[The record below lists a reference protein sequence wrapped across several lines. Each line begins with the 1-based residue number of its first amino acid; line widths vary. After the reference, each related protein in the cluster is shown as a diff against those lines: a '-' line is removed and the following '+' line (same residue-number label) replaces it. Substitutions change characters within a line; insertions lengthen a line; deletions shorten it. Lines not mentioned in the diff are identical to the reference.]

1 MSGSKKTT
9 SNKFI
14 PVSASPGAAG
24 SGATSSTASGVGTSW
39 LETTVNEHVA
49 QIADLKDRVKE
60 LGGQVENLEGK
71 QSDTQEKWLG
81 NQELRRVVNK
91 LETQYPELNARVVKL
106 EEDVQAISA
115 VLKQMVATQA
125 TQAAQLELMQ
135 QDFEA
140 SRRGACTHGAHH
152 HSACSCATDTHTHT
166 HECVLRRGCPC
177 ESFCD
182 RMPTRMRKGARRPTM
197 RQ

>member
-9 SNKFI
+9 PNKLI

-24 SGATSSTASGVGTSW
+24 SVATSSTASGVGTSW
-39 LETTVNEHVA
+39 VETLVNEHVA

-91 LETQYPELNARVVKL
+91 LETQYPELNARVVKS
-106 EEDVQAISA
+106 EGDVQALNA
-115 VLKQMVATQA
+115 VLRQMVATQA
-125 TQAAQLELMQ
+125 AQAAQVELMQ

-152 HSACSCATDTHTHT
+152 HSACSCATDTHTPT
-166 HECVLRRGCPC
+166 HMSVCSGAAVRARVFATGCRRG
-177 ESFCD
+177 
-182 RMPTRMRKGARRPTM
+182 
-197 RQ
+197 